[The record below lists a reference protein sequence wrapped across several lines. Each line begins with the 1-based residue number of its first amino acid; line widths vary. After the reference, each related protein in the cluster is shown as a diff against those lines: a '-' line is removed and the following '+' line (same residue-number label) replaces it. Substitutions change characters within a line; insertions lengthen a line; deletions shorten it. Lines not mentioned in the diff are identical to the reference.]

1 MSSFEKCT
9 IGTDNICNCNE
20 KVVLKRQEAVIPP
33 QKRKCYYCS
42 KKVGVLGIEC
52 RCGEL
57 FCTKHRHPEDHK
69 CTFDFKYHDKEIL
82 KNNVVGGGEF
92 EKISKI

>member
-20 KVVLKRQEAVIPP
+20 KVILKRQEATIPP

-69 CTFDFKYHDKEIL
+69 CKFDFKSHDKEIL

>member
-1 MSSFEKCT
+1 MSSFSKCNV
-9 IGTDNICNCNE
+9 GTNNICDCKE
-20 KVVLKRQEAVIPP
+20 KIVLKREDAEIKP
-33 QKRKCYYCS
+33 QKKKCYFCS
-42 KKVGVLGIEC
+42 KKLGVFGIEC

-57 FCTKHRHPEDHK
+57 FCTKHRHPEDHNCK
-69 CTFDFKYHDKEIL
+69 FDFKSHDKEIL